1 MREELS
7 RLLGLLG
14 SSRNSSGPAEWTGG
28 QVLEIPVDAVKS
40 GRYQAREVFD
50 EEGLK
55 ELAESIAAHGVIQ
68 PILVA
73 KSGDGYE
80 LIAGERR
87 LIASRMAGKTSIPA
101 IVREL
106 TPKEMAV
113 IGLIENVQRRD
124 LSFIEEAQAYQRLM
138 DEFELTQEEVARLV
152 GKSQSTVA
160 NKLRVLKLPQEVLE
174 GIAEGGISERH
185 ARALLKLDDANAQL
199 KVIREVKE
207 KNLTVAQTE
216 ELVEKLGK
224 GGKAGSRGG
233 RQQGRS
239 GKHVVKVVKD
249 IRLFLNGI
257 KQVVGE
263 LRQVG
268 VPVEVQQEDGEEW
281 IELRIRISKRK
292 SGGKKKER
300 AGGRG

>member
-1 MREELS
+1 M
-7 RLLGLLG
+7 
-14 SSRNSSGPAEWTGG
+14 
-28 QVLEIPVDAVKS
+28 LEIPVDAVKAS
-40 GRYQAREVFD
+40 RYQAREVFD

-68 PILVA
+68 PILVT

-80 LIAGERR
+80 VVAGERR
-87 LIASRMAGKTSIPA
+87 LIASRMAGKSSIPA

-106 TPKEMAV
+106 TPREMAV

-124 LSFIEEAQAYQRLM
+124 LSFIEEAQGYQRLI
-138 DEFELTQEEVARLV
+138 DEFGLTQEEVARIV

-160 NKLRVLKLPQEVLE
+160 NKLRVLKLPDEVLE
-174 GIAEGGISERH
+174 GIGRGGISERQ
-185 ARALLKLDDANAQL
+185 ARALLKLDDARAQL
-199 KVIREVKE
+199 DVIRKIKE
-207 KNLTVAQTE
+207 KNLTVAETE
-216 ELVEKLGK
+216 KLVEKVGEA
-224 GGKAGSRGG
+224 GKAASGRGRRQGGSA
-233 RQQGRS
+233 
-239 GKHVVKVVKD
+239 KHVVKVVKD

-281 IELRIRISKRK
+281 IELRIRISKRA
-292 SGGKKKER
+292 SGGKKKDR
-300 AGGRG
+300 AARRG